1 MAKQIDLNKTVYEL
15 TKAYPELIDIMVE
28 LGFTEVVKPA
38 MLHSV
43 GKIMTLPKG
52 AKMKNISMLDV
63 VMALQAKG
71 FQLIGEMPD
80 LGAKDME
87 EAAAKNASATNKG
100 AQTDEPKLATA
111 DQALKDQKQQQ
122 SESIRDQKQQQ
133 SESIRDQKQQQ
144 SESIRDQ
151 KQQQSESI
159 KDQRHRQSESI
170 EDQNQKQHES
180 NGRKEQLKTFLRRL
194 SEGEDLDAVR
204 KDFVR
209 DFEAVDAL
217 EIMEAEQEMIKE
229 GAPLE
234 EVQRLCDLHS
244 ALFRGATKEEQI
256 AQAEQAVNDSLRQR
270 QINEVI
276 AKQASFKPVD
286 GTNREARAQ
295 ALAEIPGHPL
305 STFTKENE
313 ALAKLLAEFAS
324 TKNEELL
331 PAIREVAIHYA
342 KKGDLIY
349 PNLKVQYGVTGPSDV
364 MWTVDDEIRDELSA
378 LSKETEHN
386 QDWQE
391 RLEAVLERVEE
402 MIYKEKNILFPLC
415 AVYFTEADWQG
426 IYHDAKDYA
435 TCLGVEPEVWSEAEA
450 KAIAKAEANKAEKTL
465 ELTDEIVLPGG
476 HFTLEQLTALLD
488 TIPLEITFV
497 DADNIN
503 RFFNDVPKVFKRP
516 SMAIDR
522 NVFSCHPPK
531 IEPMVRQIIEDF
543 REGRRDQVPVWM
555 EKGGR
560 TMFVNYMAVRD
571 KQGKYLGTLEIVQ
584 DMEFAK
590 EHFLG

>member
-15 TKAYPELIDIMVE
+15 TKAYPELIDIMVD
-28 LGFTEVVKPA
+28 LGLTEVAKPA

-52 AKMKNISMLDV
+52 AKMKNIPMLDV
-63 VMALQAKG
+63 VIALQAKG
-71 FQLIGEMPD
+71 FQLVGEMPD
-80 LGAKDME
+80 LGAKDK
-87 EAAAKNASATNKG
+87 AKGQVENASAANEVTQNDGSKN
-100 AQTDEPKLATA
+100 ATE
-111 DQALKDQKQQQ
+111 DQALKEHKQRK
-122 SESIRDQKQQQ
+122 SEV
-133 SESIRDQKQQQ
+133 
-144 SESIRDQ
+144 
-151 KQQQSESI
+151 
-159 KDQRHRQSESI
+159 
-170 EDQNQKQHES
+170 N
-180 NGRKEQLKTFLRRL
+180 NRKEQLKALLRRL
-194 SEGEDLDAVR
+194 SEGEDLEVVR

-229 GAPLE
+229 GTPLE

-244 ALFRGATKEEQI
+244 ALFHGATKEEQI
-256 AQAEQAVNDSLRQR
+256 AQAEQAVEESLRR
-270 QINEVI
+270 QQTVEADSVRHKQVAVKEQVREKQEQVRENQVAVEESVRQKQIKDVM
-276 AKQASFKPVD
+276 AKQASFRPVD

-313 ALAKLLAEFAS
+313 ALAKLLSEFAS

-331 PAIREVAIHYA
+331 PDIREVAIHYA

-349 PNLKVQYGVTGPSDV
+349 PHLKVQYGVTGPSDV
-364 MWTVDDEIRDELSA
+364 MWTVDDEIRDELSE
-378 LSKETEHN
+378 LSRKTEHN
-386 QDWQE
+386 QEWQD
-391 RLEAVLERVEE
+391 RLAAVLQRVEE
-402 MIYKEKNILFPLC
+402 MIYKEKNILYPLC
-415 AVYFTEADWQG
+415 AVYFTEEDWQG

-435 TCLGVEPEVWSEAEA
+435 TCLGVEPEVWPEAETKVKA
-450 KAIAKAEANKAEKTL
+450 KTAANKEEKPL
-465 ELTDEIVLPGG
+465 ELIDEIVLPGG

-497 DADNIN
+497 DADDIN

-522 NVFSCHPPK
+522 NVYSCHPPK
-531 IEPMVRQIIEDF
+531 IEPLVRQIIEDF
-543 REGRRDQVPVWM
+543 RHGRRDQVPVWM